1 MEEENNIEENNISI
15 YNLQTEYN
23 RLVQEFKELKSKHDI
38 AIQGLNALYSG
49 GEPTGIAK
57 ATIEEIN
64 KDLPQED

>member
-1 MEEENNIEENNISI
+1 MEEENNISI
-15 YNLQTEYN
+15 YNLQVAYN
-23 RLVQEFKELKSKHDI
+23 KSVHDFKLLKAKYDI

-57 ATIEEIN
+57 TTLEEID